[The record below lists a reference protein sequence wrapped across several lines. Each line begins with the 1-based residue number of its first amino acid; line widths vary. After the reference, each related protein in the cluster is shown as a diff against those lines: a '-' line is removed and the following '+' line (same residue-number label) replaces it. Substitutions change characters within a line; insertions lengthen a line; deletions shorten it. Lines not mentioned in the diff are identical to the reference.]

1 MPQPGDAPGPEPHG
15 VHKDVTA
22 PEAPEGPAG
31 PAEPEATAGPESGR
45 GARRWRRRLG
55 VAAVGV
61 CVVAAGAAPVAWQT
75 LSASGDGPTSRSEA
89 LSGPAKTAPAA
100 DFDHDGVQ
108 DVHVT
113 GRYGGAVSVVY
124 GSRERGA
131 DGDAAKD
138 TNKDKGGATVRRQ
151 RLNLDSPGVPGR
163 EGRGVSFADVTVAR
177 DIDGDGYTDL
187 VASVTGRKRGDEPT
201 HPGLIALWGS
211 PEGLSDGTYL
221 KGVPDDYRSADEDDP
236 LVAGDFTGDGHS
248 DLVVRIGGEHGL
260 LKGPF
265 RRDGTSS
272 GSAAVP
278 APFGDKDGSDNLV
291 TAFAGDL
298 NGDGSDDL
306 VSSHATEDD
315 GLGGGRVETGYTA
328 GGAEG
333 FGRPDTERLPGI
345 ETATTGDVDK
355 DGYPDVVLRRF
366 PKGSAPDSAVSGPV
380 EVVHG
385 SADGPDPSRR
395 SAIDQDSPGVPGE
408 KESDSQFGTAL
419 EAGDV
424 NGDGHADVAVGTPA
438 PVDAG
443 GRKSTVTVLH
453 GSRGDLTGRGARV
466 VEEPSSAPDPSEE
479 DGAMGNLF
487 GDAVRLGDTDGDG
500 RTDLA
505 VGAPRTRGYEGALWI
520 VPAHGKGWPPDAA
533 RSYGPRGFGDPKAE
547 DDEEI
552 GAEVR

>member
-1 MPQPGDAPGPEPHG
+1 MPQPGDAPGPEPH
-15 VHKDVTA
+15 
-22 PEAPEGPAG
+22 
-31 PAEPEATAGPESGR
+31 

-75 LSASGDGPTSRSEA
+75 LSASGDGPASRSAA

-124 GSRERGA
+124 GSRERGGDEDA
-131 DGDAAKD
+131 AGDGAGDAAKD
-138 TNKDKGGATVRRQ
+138 TNKEKDGATVRRQ

-177 DIDGDGYTDL
+177 DLDGDGYTDL
-187 VASVTGRKRGDEPT
+187 VASVTGHKRGAEPT

-211 PEGLSDGTYL
+211 PEGLSGGTYL

-315 GLGGGRVETGYTA
+315 GLGGGKVETGYTA

-385 SADGPDPSRR
+385 SADGPDPSRH

-466 VEEPSSAPDPSEE
+466 VEEPASAPDPSEE

-520 VPAHGKGWPPDAA
+520 VLAHGKGWPADAA
-533 RSYGPRGFGDPKAE
+533 RSYGPRDFGDPEAE